1 MGKVTNL
8 TVEYGRTVQPKDYES
23 KTAKAIIGVAFADDE
38 HIDTDTELEAAFDYA
53 VKHVHNTLG
62 LGEAAPAKAKPAP
75 AKKPETKVEEPK
87 EDPAAIVDDTPPAK
101 TKTADKKAK
110 KEDPAAIED
119 DEDFLSIG
127 DEVSDGEKTREIP
140 DGELNL
146 AIGKKVK
153 ELQAAGV
160 ADASNQ
166 IKEIIASFSPD
177 RSKPFTARELTQAQR
192 PKFLAKLNALKG

>member
-62 LGEAAPAKAKPAP
+62 LGGSTLVKTKPAP
-75 AKKPETKVEEPK
+75 AKKPETKAEPK

-101 TKTADKKAK
+101 PAAKKAQK
-110 KEDPAAIED
+110 ADPAAVED
-119 DEDFLSIG
+119 EGEEDFLNIG
-127 DEVSDGEKTREIP
+127 DEVSDDEKTREIP

-153 ELQAAGV
+153 ELQASGV